1 MSTAM
6 SGAFLFPQEDAIRE
20 LGVHRSAITGD
31 MIRTAKEYGISM
43 QLLAKR
49 AHHLSIIR
57 DSAYKSFCITVSS
70 LGWRKNEPSR
80 IDAEVTSL
88 FEQLVYRAVSEEEI
102 SIPRGAEL
110 LKSSYCEVLKNCS
123 FEGNCE

>member
-1 MSTAM
+1 
-6 SGAFLFPQEDAIRE
+6 
-20 LGVHRSAITGD
+20 